1 MTELRM
7 QKIQQDQ
14 RLGKYIEMYW
24 IHWIQ
29 MVLLAVRIVEYEE
42 KLQIQ
47 K

>member
-29 MVLLAVRIVEYEE
+29 IVLVAVRVVEYKE
-42 KLQIQ
+42 KLQIL